1 MKKLLYFL
9 FAVIG
14 SFDVYRIANLYWMLA
29 FLGLW
34 LAFGITLL
42 KLHLGDALRLWGIV
56 LGVLVI
62 LLGGA
67 VILAKGCGELAA
79 GIWIFIC
86 VVLFFIFQNTLRR
99 MILMF

>member
-14 SFDVYRIANLYWMLA
+14 SFGVYRIANLYWMLA

-56 LGVLVI
+56 LGACWAGRLSLTKSGVNWQREYGFLAVL
-62 LLGGA
+62 
-67 VILAKGCGELAA
+67 C
-79 GIWIFIC
+79 C
-86 VVLFFIFQNTLRR
+86 YSFFRIHSDG
-99 MILMF
+99 